1 MNSLTFCLSEYSFRL
16 SSFLRNILLIDNFV
30 EFFPLIHLE
39 FLLQFILTFHVSFET
54 SVVGFSI
61 TPFDVMTFFLAIF

>member
-1 MNSLTFCLSEYSFRL
+1 MRASHVN
-16 SSFLRNILLIDNFV
+16 DNFV